1 MNSKKTSNAIS
12 DFAGRSINRR
22 RLIQGAAA
30 AGLSVPAFAGVLG
43 PNMYFA
49 SAQDAADG
57 LLTVSQDQQQT
68 WVRNFNPFLPEGGG
82 CRWPTHSGVHETL
95 MIRNLLTNELTP
107 WLATEAAFNEDNTV
121 LTVTLRE
128 GITWSD
134 GEAFDAEDV
143 AFTFNL
149 FKTTE
154 GLTSPSGITAAFGE
168 GGYLDTVE
176 AVDATT
182 VAFTFA
188 RVYTPGFYD
197 ILHQPIV
204 AEHIWSAVENPVTET
219 METPVGTGPFT
230 NVTRFDTQYWQL
242 EKNENYWQE
251 GLPKFQGIRFPAYA
265 SNDQANLATIN
276 GENDW
281 AGNFI
286 PDIQATF
293 VDRDPENF
301 GYFFPAVGATVHLF
315 AQTTKAP
322 WDNLDVRKAVSL
334 AINRDMICEIAMF
347 GYTHPADGTGLSDA
361 FTTWKD
367 QAALDAGAEWVK
379 YDPEAA
385 SALLDAAGYAMDGD
399 VRKGPDGAAL
409 EFDINVVTGWSDWVS
424 ACEIMAQNLGE
435 IGIKASVQPYDFT
448 VWLERVQMG
457 DFDLSIGWSSGGA
470 TPFNFYRGIMSSQI
484 MQPVGTIA
492 SENWQRYVA
501 EGVDA
506 LLDEFAATSDPA
518 ESTRLANEM
527 QMLYATS
534 APAIPLFPGPQWG
547 EYNTTRFTGFPS
559 EEDPYAVL
567 STYQHPDRLLVMTRL
582 ETRAE

>member
-1 MNSKKTSNAIS
+1 MSEKQSSNL
-12 DFAGRSINRR
+12 AGRHVNRR
-22 RLIQGAAA
+22 RLIQGAVA
-30 AGLSVPAFAGVLG
+30 AGFSVPAFAGTFG
-43 PNMYFA
+43 PNLYYA

-68 WVRNFNPFLPEGGG
+68 WVRNFNPFLSEGGG

-121 LTVTLRE
+121 LTVTLRD

-143 AFTFNL
+143 AFTFML
-149 FKTTE
+149 FKSTE
-154 GLTSPSGITAAFGE
+154 GLTSPSGITAAFGDN
-168 GGYLDTVE
+168 GYLDTVE
-176 AVDATT
+176 AVDAMT
-182 VAFTFA
+182 VAFNFA

-204 AEHIWSAVENPVTET
+204 AEHIWSQIEDPVTET

-242 EKNENYWQE
+242 EKNETYWQE

-265 SNDQANLATIN
+265 SNDQANLATLN

-286 PDIQATF
+286 PDIQSTF
-293 VDRDPENF
+293 VDRDPEHN
-301 GYFFPAVGATVHLF
+301 GYFFPTTGACVHLF

-322 WDNLDVRKAVSL
+322 WDNVDVRKAVSM

-361 FTTWKD
+361 FNTWKD
-367 QAALDAGAEWVK
+367 QAAIDEGATWVT
-379 YDPEAA
+379 YDPDGAN
-385 SALLDAAGYAMDGD
+385 ALLDAAGFAMDGD
-399 VRKGPDGAAL
+399 TRKTADGTAI
-409 EFDINVVTGWSDWVS
+409 EVDINVVTGWSDWVS
-424 ACEIMAQNLGE
+424 ACEIMAQNLAE
-435 IGIKASVQPYDFT
+435 IGIKATVQPYDFT
-448 VWLERVQMG
+448 VWLERVQKG

-484 MQPVGTIA
+484 MEPVGTVA
-492 SENWQRYVA
+492 SENWQRFVA
-501 EGVDA
+501 EGADG
-506 LLDEFAATSDPA
+506 LLDEFAATSDA
-518 ESTRLANEM
+518 DESTRIANEL

-534 APAIPLFPGPQWG
+534 VPAIPLFPGPQWG
-547 EYNTTRFTGFPS
+547 EFNTTRFTGFPS
-559 EEDPYAVL
+559 ADDPYAVL
-567 STYQHPDRLLVMTRL
+567 STYQHPDRLLVMTRV
-582 ETRAE
+582 EPRAE